1 MLTVSTYI
9 QILTLF
15 LLQEI
20 EAQAMI
26 YIESLGEKAKTHEV
40 ELLKAEQDQQ
50 ILYKTKRAT
59 ITAEYDRK
67 T

>member
-1 MLTVSTYI
+1 MLT
-9 QILTLF
+9 
-15 LLQEI
+15 EI